1 MERLVSNLT
10 FLKDHPVEIVCGV
23 FATIVVFNLIKRK
36 MLKIW
41 IIENLFILNIAMEQ
55 SKVNLK
61 KRFSRIIIEVKHP
74 HPKANE
80 FEINKNRI
88 NSFAPDGY
96 KVEDTKR
103 SSKKFQIILRQIRN
117 CRPYDMP
124 LSKLKVGELYCG
136 HNEFGEKVSSPIQSI
151 YMAGMTGM
159 GKTQMME
166 NLIRQIKGKSP
177 EYKIYYASPKKD
189 ALINCCDKYFH
200 ITEATQLNAL
210 KTLMLKTIAKAEEF
224 PESPQKVVF
233 VVDEIGY
240 CLEEFKANKDKE
252 AMDLFRVLAQVLR
265 IGRSSQVFAFLASQ
279 QLKIQELS
287 ASTPIHRAMI
297 PIVLTFYVKELE
309 AYKNAFGSD
318 EHYYSLKMPG
328 QGRVQSNQI
337 DSFFYAP
344 RRIK

>member
-124 LSKLKVGELYCG
+124 LSKLKVGELYC
-136 HNEFGEKVSSPIQSI
+136 
-151 YMAGMTGM
+151 
-159 GKTQMME
+159 
-166 NLIRQIKGKSP
+166 
-177 EYKIYYASPKKD
+177 
-189 ALINCCDKYFH
+189 
-200 ITEATQLNAL
+200 
-210 KTLMLKTIAKAEEF
+210 
-224 PESPQKVVF
+224 
-233 VVDEIGY
+233 EIGRAS
-240 CLEEFKANKDKE
+240 CRE
-252 AMDLFRVLAQVLR
+252 RV
-265 IGRSSQVFAFLASQ
+265 
-279 QLKIQELS
+279 
-287 ASTPIHRAMI
+287 
-297 PIVLTFYVKELE
+297 
-309 AYKNAFGSD
+309 
-318 EHYYSLKMPG
+318 
-328 QGRVQSNQI
+328 
-337 DSFFYAP
+337 
-344 RRIK
+344 